1 MLKKIGNGMNLK
13 SIFFVALVLVA
24 ILPATGVCFDVTANV
39 DKTRIS
45 SEDSVFLQVV
55 VKGGKADL
63 DLSMIKD
70 FKVIS
75 RGSSSS
81 YNYINGKSERKAI
94 YQYVLIPLKKGDL
107 NIPAIKAVMDGQT
120 AFTRQIIIHVAD
132 QVVKPDD
139 IKALFATVSVA
150 KTSLFVGEQTVF
162 SLKFFTSKRLSG
174 LGFEKPPEFKG
185 FSSKP
190 FEKEKNYTQ
199 NINGVLYQVTQVDY
213 IIIPANPGI
222 FSIDPAVLIARVIV
236 ESKRDSRFDSFF
248 NDSFFSS
255 NNFKPVRVV
264 SNPVKIEVNPV
275 PQYQGD
281 DKFSGLVGRFDIK
294 ADIDKT
300 SLKAGESATLT
311 IKISGS
317 GNIMDASLPAIGL
330 DQDAFKVYDDNPVET
345 IHLTE
350 TGYEGFK
357 VFKKAIVPVN
367 PGKFFI
373 NPVSLV
379 YFDVDQKD
387 FQRISTK
394 KILLD
399 VTLSEEMHLAEK
411 PLNHTTS
418 KAIVK
423 EEVSLV
429 NKDILEIKE
438 GLDALENRRE
448 INPFFFFL
456 FLSIPAILFSGVKL
470 FTLAVKKDLSIEKIM
485 EEKARHHLKQAGKI
499 HPEDKDFLGHLYS
512 SLVALIFAKGKKKGE
527 TVTITETRMILTDA
541 NVDDTQID
549 QITHLLEAIESIRF
563 GREKIDKNTAKAFL
577 SKIKQMMKLLCLSM
591 VFIGIFSGVP
601 QKAMANPAAI
611 FMDGIKKYNE
621 GDFKQAAIKF
631 EALAKSNIKNPYLFY
646 NIANAY
652 LKANDIGHAILWY
665 ERAKIL
671 APNDPDLKFNLEYAN
686 TLVKDK
692 REDTMNIMDVLFF
705 WDRLI
710 ALKTIQITAIFFS
723 FVFFTWAAFR
733 SVKKQKI
740 LSGTGILL
748 ISIFFLVTAITCMN
762 YYKQSARQTAVIVQ
776 EQVAVRSGVADT
788 STKLFD
794 LHAGTRVKVKQIK
807 NKHLKILF
815 SKNKVG
821 WIRIKEAIII

>member
-357 VFKKAIVPVN
+357 VFKKAIVP
-367 PGKFFI
+367 
-373 NPVSLV
+373 
-379 YFDVDQKD
+379 
-387 FQRISTK
+387 
-394 KILLD
+394 
-399 VTLSEEMHLAEK
+399 
-411 PLNHTTS
+411 
-418 KAIVK
+418 
-423 EEVSLV
+423 
-429 NKDILEIKE
+429 
-438 GLDALENRRE
+438 
-448 INPFFFFL
+448 
-456 FLSIPAILFSGVKL
+456 
-470 FTLAVKKDLSIEKIM
+470 
-485 EEKARHHLKQAGKI
+485 
-499 HPEDKDFLGHLYS
+499 
-512 SLVALIFAKGKKKGE
+512 
-527 TVTITETRMILTDA
+527 
-541 NVDDTQID
+541 
-549 QITHLLEAIESIRF
+549 
-563 GREKIDKNTAKAFL
+563 
-577 SKIKQMMKLLCLSM
+577 
-591 VFIGIFSGVP
+591 
-601 QKAMANPAAI
+601 
-611 FMDGIKKYNE
+611 
-621 GDFKQAAIKF
+621 
-631 EALAKSNIKNPYLFY
+631 
-646 NIANAY
+646 
-652 LKANDIGHAILWY
+652 
-665 ERAKIL
+665 
-671 APNDPDLKFNLEYAN
+671 
-686 TLVKDK
+686 
-692 REDTMNIMDVLFF
+692 
-705 WDRLI
+705 
-710 ALKTIQITAIFFS
+710 
-723 FVFFTWAAFR
+723 
-733 SVKKQKI
+733 
-740 LSGTGILL
+740 
-748 ISIFFLVTAITCMN
+748 
-762 YYKQSARQTAVIVQ
+762 
-776 EQVAVRSGVADT
+776 
-788 STKLFD
+788 
-794 LHAGTRVKVKQIK
+794 
-807 NKHLKILF
+807 
-815 SKNKVG
+815 
-821 WIRIKEAIII
+821 